1 MAICQL
7 SSHGMYA
14 FDTLYFML
22 MPIFPKQSHCNKSWN
37 LLLETW
43 VFVHGTLT
51 AICQPGTA
59 WQIFS
64 YGFVIIFLTNQI
76 YDTPIPKQYPC
87 LMAAAYAAFAV
98 AAAIGF
104 QYDRA
109 YYRMTFVPVAEYM
122 CLLLCIAVGI
132 VTAAIVRRLHSRIAG
147 QAIIVTAYIATTAA
161 LTIGLAVI
169 LAGNLKVYND
179 Y

>member
-1 MAICQL
+1 
-7 SSHGMYA
+7 
-14 FDTLYFML
+14 
-22 MPIFPKQSHCNKSWN
+22 
-37 LLLETW
+37 
-43 VFVHGTLT
+43 
-51 AICQPGTA
+51 
-59 WQIFS
+59 
-64 YGFVIIFLTNQI
+64 
-76 YDTPIPKQYPC
+76 
-87 LMAAAYAAFAV
+87 MAAAYAAFAV

-132 VTAAIVRRLHSRIAG
+132 VTAAIVRRLHSRITG